1 MRPMSLL
8 NADREMGVLVERER
22 ELAAL
27 EAGFAEV
34 SAGRGRVVLVTAEAG
49 GGKTALID
57 RFCAN
62 LPGSTRVLRG
72 ACDALFTPRPLGPIH
87 DFAGDVGP
95 ELRER
100 LLGEAIPY
108 QVAAA
113 LLDELRRP
121 GPTVL
126 VMEDVHWADEATL
139 DVVRLLA
146 RRIATAR
153 VLVVLSYR
161 DEALDERHPARV
173 MLGELATGASF
184 TRVPLPPLSPGAVA
198 QLADPHDVDVADL
211 HRITAGN
218 PFFVTEVLAS
228 GDSAI
233 PSTVR
238 DAVLARAA
246 RLTENARAL
255 LDAVAISPPR
265 AELWLLEELNGGLG
279 PLEECLGSGML
290 IAEADAISFRHELA
304 RVTFEEMLLPHRR
317 HLLHHAALRAL
328 VEHPT
333 ASEDLARLAHHAE
346 AAGEPEAV
354 LRFAP
359 AAGERAASVGAHRE
373 AAAHFARALRV
384 GEHLSLARRAELSA
398 RRAHECYMT
407 SQFEEAIA
415 AQQEALECRRQLGDL
430 RGEGDA
436 LRSLSRLLFFAGR
449 PDEGEPIA
457 LEAVE
462 VLERLAPGRELS
474 LAYGNVSQR
483 QTIVE
488 DWEAAVAWGTRALEL
503 AERLGD
509 TEARVC
515 ALTNL
520 AVVDTSADLQ
530 DGRRKL
536 EEVLVVAQRD
546 GLEDDVGRVLLNLVF
561 LPLRQR
567 RFELVDEALQQGLR
581 YCAERGLETWML
593 YLLGCRARMEVMVG
607 RWDAAVASADAVLR
621 DPRSAWFARCWAMSA
636 LGLLRARRGDP
647 QSSALLE
654 EAHRLA
660 EPTRA
665 VFSIGQT
672 AAARAELAWLTGDH
686 AAVSHLTD
694 AALEL
699 ALDRGAPWEAGEL
712 AYWRWRAGLR
722 DDLLADVVAEPYRL
736 SIAGDWAMA
745 AEQWQNLGCPYEAAL
760 AFADSGEEEPLRQ
773 ALEELQRLEARPA
786 ASIVARRL
794 RELGVR
800 DIPRGPRPS
809 TRTDAA
815 GLSAR
820 EREVLALVAAGL
832 RNAEIAE
839 RLFLSERTVENHVS
853 SILRKLGA
861 DNRVE
866 AVVKAATLGLTPI

>member
-8 NADREMGVLVERER
+8 NADREVGVLVEREP

-27 EAGFAEV
+27 EAALAEV
-34 SAGRGRVVLVTAEAG
+34 SAGRGRLVLITAEAG

-57 RFCAN
+57 RFCAD
-62 LPGSTRVLRG
+62 LPRSTRVLRG

-100 LLGEAIPY
+100 LLSEGIPY

-121 GPTVL
+121 EPTVL
-126 VMEDVHWADEATL
+126 VMEDLHWADEATL
-139 DVVRLLA
+139 DVIRLLA

-184 TRVPLPPLSPGAVA
+184 TRVPLPSLSPGAVA
-198 QLADPHDVDVADL
+198 QLADTHDVDVANL

-233 PSTVR
+233 PATVR
-238 DAVLARAA
+238 DAVLARVA

-279 PLEECLGSGML
+279 PLDECLGSGML

-304 RVTFEEMLLPHRR
+304 RVTFEETLLPHRK
-317 HLLHHAALRAL
+317 HLLHRAALRAL
-328 VEHPT
+328 AEHPT

-384 GEHLSLARRAELSA
+384 REHLSLAQRAELSA

-415 AQQEALECRRQLGDL
+415 AQREALECRRQLGDPL
-430 RGEGDA
+430 GEGDA
-436 LRSLSRLLFFAGR
+436 LRILSHLLFFAGR

-474 LAYGNVSQR
+474 LAYGNVSHR

-520 AVVDTSADLQ
+520 AVDTRADLQ

-536 EEVLVVAQRD
+536 EEVLVVAQQD
-546 GLEDDVGRVLLNLVF
+546 GLEDDVGRVFINLVF

-567 RFELVDEALQQGLR
+567 RFELADEALQQGLR

-593 YLLGCRARMEVMVG
+593 YLLGCQARMEVMVG
-607 RWDAAVASADAVLR
+607 RWDAAAASADRVLR

-647 QSSALLE
+647 QPSALLE

-745 AEQWQNLGCPYEAAL
+745 AEQWQNLGCLYEAAL
-760 AFADSGEEEPLRQ
+760 AISDSGEEEPLRQ
-773 ALEELQRLEARPA
+773 ALEELQRLDAQPA

-809 TRTDAA
+809 TRTNAA

-820 EREVLALVAAGL
+820 EREILALVTEGL
-832 RNAEIAE
+832 RNADIAD
-839 RLFLSERTVENHVS
+839 RLFLSRRTIDNHMS
-853 SILRKLGA
+853 AILRKLGA
-861 DNRVE
+861 NNRVE
-866 AVVKAATLGLTPI
+866 AVAKAATLGLTPR